1 MSSTRFGKRFA
12 AAVIVPV
19 LMLALGLTIF
29 AYSALR
35 TAARQAD
42 AVSAARQER
51 EIWLATEAAQDE
63 LAQSQAG
70 VAIWNTLALELRK
83 PQPSW
88 SWIDGDVG
96 TWLNYV
102 FAHDVDVILDK
113 NDHPIYVMR
122 DGVRATPESFRAY
135 AEAARPFTD
144 AVRGRGRSSPNPHE
158 RLPGAPMHKAATART
173 SPRAVHSTDLTAVL
187 GRPAAVSVMRII
199 PEEGG
204 SVLPTVAGEEPL
216 LVSIRYLDTAFVR
229 DLARVQLVA
238 GAHIQRT
245 PRVGSDEHALA
256 LTSSRGKQV
265 GFLVWRP
272 DHPGRQVWRQMAPSA
287 GLALGA
293 LLAALA
299 VLIVSVAKLM
309 HKDARTLGELAEAH
323 LTLQVK
329 EAQAHHLAY
338 HDTLTGLPNRALFNS
353 VVDLKLAALAGK
365 QPWAVLLADLDR
377 FKQVND
383 TLGHQGGDQLIQLVA
398 ERLRTLVGAED
409 VVARLGGDE
418 FAILVRE
425 RPTIV
430 DIGLLAEKM
439 VAALRE
445 PFDILG
451 TRVFIG
457 ASIGVAAVPGCD
469 GDRSELMRLADIAMY
484 RAKAGG
490 RDGYRFFSPEMD
502 ESVKLRREI
511 EHELRDA
518 IEHGSGLRVDYQP
531 QMDAAGSKVVG
542 LEALL
547 RWQHPTRGLLMP
559 DTFISIAEETGLIGD
574 LGRYVMRDAC
584 AVAKVWPA
592 LSIAVN
598 LSLAQFRTRGLAAEL
613 IEMVE
618 QAGARPSQ
626 FELEVTEGIL
636 LDNDE
641 NVRATLT
648 ELRSVGF
655 RIALDDFGTGYSSL
669 SYLNRF
675 EVDKIKID
683 RSFTSRLGHVE
694 DAAAIIQ
701 AVVRLG
707 HAMGLCVSAEG
718 VETLEQR
725 AFLESAGCNELQ
737 GFLFSPAVSASAVA
751 GMMKQS
757 QRAA

>member
-1 MSSTRFGKRFA
+1 
-12 AAVIVPV
+12 
-19 LMLALGLTIF
+19 
-29 AYSALR
+29 
-35 TAARQAD
+35 
-42 AVSAARQER
+42 
-51 EIWLATEAAQDE
+51 
-63 LAQSQAG
+63 
-70 VAIWNTLALELRK
+70 
-83 PQPSW
+83 
-88 SWIDGDVG
+88 
-96 TWLNYV
+96 
-102 FAHDVDVILDK
+102 VDIILDR

-122 DGVRATPESFRAY
+122 DGLRAPPESFKSY
-135 AEAARPFTD
+135 ALAVRPFVD
-144 AVRGRGRSSPNPHE
+144 VVRGRLRLRPNPHE
-158 RLPGAPMHKAATART
+158 RLPWFPMHKAATVRT
-173 SPRAVHSTDLTAVL
+173 SPRAVHSTDLGIVL
-187 GRPAAVSVMRII
+187 GRPAALSVMRII
-199 PEEGG
+199 PEDGG
-204 SVLPTVAGEEPL
+204 AVRATASGQEPL

-229 DLARVQLVA
+229 DLAKVQLVA

-245 PRVGSDEHALA
+245 PKLGLDEHALA

-272 DHPGRQVWRQMAPSA
+272 DHPGRQVWSQMAPSA

-299 VLIVSVAKLM
+299 VLIISVAKLM
-309 HKDARTLGELAEAH
+309 HKDEQTLRELAEAH
-323 LTLQVK
+323 LSLQVK
-329 EAQAHHLAY
+329 EAHAHHLAY

-353 VVDLKLAALAGK
+353 LVDLKVAALAGDN
-365 QPWAVLLADLDR
+365 PWAVLLADLDR

-398 ERLRTLVGAED
+398 ERLRSVVEAED

-425 RPTIV
+425 RATSA
-430 DIGLLAEKM
+430 DIEQLAEQM

-445 PFDILG
+445 PFEIFG
-451 TRVFIG
+451 TKVFIG

-469 GDRSELMRLADIAMY
+469 GDRSELMRMADIAMY
-484 RAKAGG
+484 RAKGAG
-490 RDGYRFFSPEMD
+490 RDGYRLFSQDMD

-511 EHELRDA
+511 EHELREA
-518 IEHGSGLRVDYQP
+518 IEHGSGLCVDYQP
-531 QMDAAGSKVVG
+531 QMNASGSRVVG

-547 RWQHPTRGLLMP
+547 RWQHPARGLLMP
-559 DTFISIAEETGLIGD
+559 DAFISIAEETGLIGD
-574 LGRYVMRDAC
+574 LGRWVMRDAS
-584 AVAKVWPA
+584 AVAKAWPA

-613 IEMVE
+613 IEIVE
-618 QAGARPSQ
+618 AAGARPSQ

-648 ELRSVGF
+648 ELRAVGF

-683 RSFTSRLGHVE
+683 RSFTSRLGHVA
-694 DAAAIIQ
+694 DAGAIIQ

-707 HAMGLCVSAEG
+707 HAMGLAVSAEG
-718 VETLEQR
+718 VETCEQR
-725 AFLESAGCNELQ
+725 AFLEGAGCNELQ

-751 GMMKQS
+751 NMMAES
-757 QRAA
+757 RRAA